1 MLSHNTERRKLAK
14 DGKSAKRVAD
24 IEIICRTIVPS
35 AGLSDSSMFS
45 EIASFFSRTCF
56 FSFVTGRSRNKRSQ
70 FTRERTCYSET
81 KAQSEPQ
88 GRGIEGQFYSCLT
101 EGNLRDDTYSEFC

>member
-1 MLSHNTERRKLAK
+1 MYGYYREMLHVNPLWSQ
-14 DGKSAKRVAD
+14 RVND
-24 IEIICRTIVPS
+24 LFQSTIGS
-35 AGLSDSSMFS
+35 GNILGNQL
-45 EIASFFSRTCF
+45 ISFLLQPDVL

-70 FTRERTCYSET
+70 FARERTCYSET

-88 GRGIEGQFYSCLT
+88 GRGIEGQCYSCLT